1 MVLRLRYN
9 TFVLYAL
16 GKKLFYDLCL
26 FAFMLSMVKGK
37 NADQNISKKDTAA
50 QKIMSHLLS
59 SSLFEKNDGQYDDP
73 FEYRFTNGNAC
84 VDFYKNQVR
93 FSVRTAKTEFNTKRN
108 MYFSVLMTQR

>member
-1 MVLRLRYN
+1 MADDWARVMVLRLRYN

-50 QKIMSHLLS
+50 LILVTFAPFSFSQDCMETIPNIAISIIVIMFLFICFLVILL
-59 SSLFEKNDGQYDDP
+59 LDRKLLCLRLY
-73 FEYRFTNGNAC
+73 
-84 VDFYKNQVR
+84 
-93 FSVRTAKTEFNTKRN
+93 
-108 MYFSVLMTQR
+108 LLL

>member
-1 MVLRLRYN
+1 MPWVKSYFM
-9 TFVLYAL
+9 TFVFLL
-16 GKKLFYDLCL
+16 LCCS
-26 FAFMLSMVKGK
+26 AVKGK

-84 VDFYKNQVR
+84 VDFYKKKHKLDQLKFISTSI
-93 FSVRTAKTEFNTKRN
+93 FSKFAPSLLLLTILEEHAE
-108 MYFSVLMTQR
+108 